1 MLKPVGDGREFAHGA
16 GGFLAGDAEDRGG
29 HEGGFGVA
37 LVVRADEACL
47 REGAGAGRE
56 ECHAAFMPY
65 SPGRRGER
73 GRKNGRV
80 AFGLPGE
87 EVHFGVGVFLHV
99 LVEVEMVLGNV
110 EQNAHARMQ
119 GAARLKLEARELQH
133 DDVGLRFAAAS
144 AEHVFGEGH
153 ADVAA
158 REHAQT
164 VGFEHGGTEARGGG
178 LAARAGDADHGLA
191 VEQPP
196 GKFGFGHD
204 FGLRAVFAH
213 GQERLD
219 HGLCRS
225 GARNDEIHALKVG
238 GSVFTAEDGHM
249 VFIKP
254 GGKIRGHLIRLLFEQ
269 AHVRAEFAQQTDGG
283 ATASACAYD
292 GDAAMRK
299 IKRTHDGILSEF
311 ENGKGYD
318 GEKHG
323 NDPEPD
329 DDLGFRSG

>member
-1 MLKPVGDGREFAHGA
+1 MLPPVNT
-16 GGFLAGDAEDRGG
+16 
-29 HEGGFGVA
+29 
-37 LVVRADEACL
+37 
-47 REGAGAGRE
+47 
-56 ECHAAFMPY
+56 
-65 SPGRRGER
+65 RR
-73 GRKNGRV
+73 
-80 AFGLPGE
+80 PW
-87 EVHFGVGVFLHV
+87 
-99 LVEVEMVLGNV
+99 
-110 EQNAHARMQ
+110 
-119 GAARLKLEARELQH
+119 
-133 DDVGLRFAAAS
+133 
-144 AEHVFGEGH
+144 
-153 ADVAA
+153 
-158 REHAQT
+158 
-164 VGFEHGGTEARGGG
+164 ARGGG

-191 VEQPP
+191 FEQPP

-225 GARNDEIHALKVG
+225 GARNDEIRALEVG

-299 IKRTHDGILSEF
+299 IKRTHDGI
-311 ENGKGYD
+311 
-318 GEKHG
+318 
-323 NDPEPD
+323 PQ
-329 DDLGFRSG
+329 RSLRTERDMMARSTEMIQNRTMILDSGSG